1 MEGGARNKFTDVVA
15 QIANPNNLTAAQ
27 KGLLQ
32 QHLNQFFSEYRTPS
46 HPPYAAMIQRAIAEL
61 NEEGGSSEDS
71 ILDYIGKKYADLPWA
86 HLTMLKH
93 HLAKLCDS
101 GEIFLTPKQGYLVA
115 GANLDMYSRNRSIG
129 KQLKRKRRPKSGLRR
144 SRGRKKVGR
153 KN

>member
-1 MEGGARNKFTDVVA
+1 MEGGARNKFTD
-15 QIANPNNLTAAQ
+15 
-27 KGLLQ
+27 
-32 QHLNQFFSEYRTPS
+32 
-46 HPPYAAMIQRAIAEL
+46 MIHRAIAEL

-71 ILDYIGKKYADLPWA
+71 ISDYIEKTYADLPWT
-86 HLTMLKH
+86 HFTMLKH

-115 GANLDMYSRNRSIG
+115 GANLDMYSRNRCRG